1 MNERQK
7 KNPSITQR
15 KANNKLVKAGTTV
28 TAAAAAAA
36 AGKQSKNTENKTENA
51 TPPNVRCESA
61 KLSFIVPGPPLETD
75 GQQREERERGS
86 GRERA
91 RKMRVSPDAPHTTC

>member
-15 KANNKLVKAGTTV
+15 KANNKLVKDGTTV
-28 TAAAAAAA
+28 TAAAAA

-91 RKMRVSPDAPHTTC
+91 REMRVSPDAPHTTC